1 MSEPLQILI
10 VEDDAVDAEL
20 LVMMLNRAGMEFDW
34 KRVDT
39 EEAYLGH
46 LSQAPDLIFSDCKM
60 PRFNA
65 LRALELLKERGLKI
79 PFIIMSG
86 SIEEQTAALAI
97 KQGAAHCLVK
107 GQKVDLKQVVR
118 QALGNIAADGW

>member
-1 MSEPLQILI
+1 MSRRIQILI
-10 VEDDAVDAEL
+10 IEDDAVDAEL
-20 LVMMLNRAGMEFDW
+20 LVMALNRAGVEFDW

-39 EEAYLGH
+39 EDAYLDC
-46 LSQAPDLIFSDCKM
+46 LRPDLDLIFSDCRM

-65 LRALELLKERGLKI
+65 LRALEMLKERGLKI

-86 SIEEQTAALAI
+86 SIEESTAAEAI
-97 KQGAAHCLVK
+97 RQGATSCLVK

-118 QALGNIAADGW
+118 QALGEAAP